1 MHDSA
6 NLKSAVGHFS
16 DQLDVPDTG
25 SASQCVGISLR
36 SGVIRSSDRNR
47 EINHRGPA
55 VMTERHYSDGAAR
68 YELTEQDLA
77 IATLVG
83 RYIEGRGRAPRRA
96 SKTTLPAMP
105 RCTPSAGPASV
116 DGLAPPLRRGQG
128 APHHCRGDLAR
139 RVRATDP
146 GIGVVDRCDPARE
159 TLPLDEGSRPL
170 DLG

>member
-1 MHDSA
+1 
-6 NLKSAVGHFS
+6 
-16 DQLDVPDTG
+16 
-25 SASQCVGISLR
+25 
-36 SGVIRSSDRNR
+36 
-47 EINHRGPA
+47 
-55 VMTERHYSDGAAR
+55 MTERHYSDGAER

-96 SKTTLPAMP
+96 SKTTLPRHAEVHTQCRSRVGP
-105 RCTPSAGPASV
+105 RT
-116 DGLAPPLRRGQG
+116 DGLATPLRRSQG
-128 APHHCRGDLAR
+128 APHHGRGDLAR